1 MSEREGTA
9 EDFARLFGAE
19 PREPEPSDEEVVG
32 AAQQVDPPSPAEDK
46 EDEDGSQ
53 FLRQLF
59 EPKRG
64 EVEFVRS
71 LHGDG
76 SA

>member
-19 PREPEPSDEEVVG
+19 PSEAEPTDEQVVQS
-32 AAQQVDPPSPAEDK
+32 AHQEDPPAPTPT
-46 EDEDGSQ
+46 EDEDGSE
-53 FLRQLF
+53 FLRRLF

-64 EVEFVRS
+64 HVELIRS

-76 SA
+76 SE